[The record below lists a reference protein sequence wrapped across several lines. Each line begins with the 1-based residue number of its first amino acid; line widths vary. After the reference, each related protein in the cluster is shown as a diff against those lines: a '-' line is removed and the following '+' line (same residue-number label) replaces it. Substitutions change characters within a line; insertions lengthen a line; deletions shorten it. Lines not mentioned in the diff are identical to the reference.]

1 MLVGQDLTY
10 FTLKRTAGIKDKVG
24 VESIDPQDAVDS

>member
-1 MLVGQDLTY
+1 VDTRNIDAGGQDLTY

-24 VESIDPQDAVDS
+24 IRKF